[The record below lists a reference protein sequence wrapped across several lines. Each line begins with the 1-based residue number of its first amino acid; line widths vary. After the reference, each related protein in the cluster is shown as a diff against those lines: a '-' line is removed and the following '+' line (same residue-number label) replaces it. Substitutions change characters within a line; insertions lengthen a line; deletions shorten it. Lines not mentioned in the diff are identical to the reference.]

1 MVASCNRRWCFVKKA
16 MIIDVAKASGTRPT
30 TSRAFQNLFARYE
43 HSVATVGRLTQQ
55 NMALAQQNAALTRD
69 VKRNA
74 RLLEIE
80 IPPQLLQEEENEMVR
95 LNLKC

>member
-1 MVASCNRRWCFVKKA
+1 LAHGRLAIGDGAVKKA

-43 HSVATVGRLTQQ
+43 HSVATVGQLTQQ
-55 NMALAQQNAALTRD
+55 NMALAQQNAALIRD

-74 RLLEIE
+74 RLLEV
-80 IPPQLLQEEENEMVR
+80 QFYSGTLSLQWN
-95 LNLKC
+95 